1 MTFFFFTYLSNQM
14 ELLITSIEQSKL
26 AKMSAVL
33 TEHGIESDFSSDT
46 LTIGDPFTTKPIYQ
60 YHLYVDSKNLELA
73 NKLLIESKIFEE
85 ELNENF
91 EDVDFGDDEE
101 LNIENI
107 NNNVISKGR
116 NIGTLD
122 DFEIPTSENIIDG
135 YEKGKTYLIIIGY
148 ISAFLGG
155 ILGIMLGSNFLYLKS
170 TKKDGTK
177 KIIYDNST
185 RQHGLFMMIIGIIV
199 FFGYL
204 IYKVYNLIS
213 I

>member
-1 MTFFFFTYLSNQM
+1 MTFFFFINLKNSM

-26 AKMSAVL
+26 ANMSAIL
-33 TEHGIESDFSSDT
+33 TENGLESDFSSDT

-73 NKLLIESKIFEE
+73 NKLLIDSKIFEE

-91 EDVDFGDDEE
+91 EDVDFGEE
-101 LNIENI
+101 EETNEDNQAYA
-107 NNNVISKGR
+107 ISKGR

-122 DFEIPTSENIIDG
+122 DFEIPTSENIVDG
-135 YEKGKTYLIIIGY
+135 YEKGKPYLIVIGY

-155 ILGIMLGSNFLYLKS
+155 VFGIMLGSNFLYLKS

-177 KIIYDNST
+177 KFIYDNST
-185 RQHGLFMMIIGIIV
+185 RQHGLIMMIIGIIV

-204 IYKVYNLIS
+204 IYKIYNLLS